1 MAKNSSKKRQRI
13 YRMKGC
19 SKKTKTRKNYLGG
32 SGDVNLAFPADGINF
47 LPNPNLAYIG
57 GQVDLEKA
65 YPNLG
70 GNQSPHHFLNPQ
82 DAHRGGCGACGASGM
97 SGGRCGTYNPVVMT
111 GGKKHRRECKCS
123 LCKSKRARQ
132 SGGNPGIPY
141 PSGLV
146 GSPWTPPISGWP
158 GVDGIQGD
166 RNYLA
171 PNNYH
176 TDISRQMVSVGAN
189 PPFITGGGKRK
200 QSKSKSKTKKQRGGT
215 LSNFITQ
222 DLINLGRQFQFGM
235 GSAYNALNGYGGPVN
250 PMPWKGQMPHTP
262 NLNSMRTFS
271 R

>member
-32 SGDVNLAFPADGINF
+32 SGDVNLAYPADGINF

-70 GNQSPHHFLNPQ
+70 GNQSPHHFLNSQ
-82 DAHRGGCGACGASGM
+82 DAIRGGCGTCGASGM
-97 SGGRCGTYNPVVMT
+97 SGGSCGACNSVVMT
-111 GGKKHRRECKCS
+111 GGKKHRKECKCS

-146 GSPWTPPISGWP
+146 GSPWTPSISGWP

-250 PMPWKGQMPHTP
+250 PMPWKGQTQNTP
-262 NLNSMRTFS
+262 NLNSMRALS